1 MDSVTKTTILDFV
14 GNWLPWECSVCRNN
28 GSAIKFAWWT
38 DPILCWECAE
48 AAPQDVRQRLQ
59 RVKVARH
66 ALGFENFSLY
76 DLEKAL
82 WPGRGRFSVIMDQRM
97 PPCSAARSRAHFSAR
112 GKSESFT
119 TSTDSVATSRLNSPR
134 TRPPPSSTM
143 PGLHGRKFGAH
154 FPQHRQQFMDAGSG
168 NAGR

>member
-97 PPCSAARSRAHFSAR
+97 PPVFGR
-112 GKSESFT
+112 SFT
-119 TSTDSVATSRLNSPR
+119 SPLLRKGQVGGALLPPR
-134 TRPPPSSTM
+134 T
-143 PGLHGRKFGAH
+143 
-154 FPQHRQQFMDAGSG
+154 Q
-168 NAGR
+168 